1 MPVILPKNLEAVWI
15 DPENHNQ
22 KELLSILKAY
32 PPDEMTMSEVD
43 PKVLYKPE
51 AHEREFFRT

>member
-32 PPDEMTMSEVD
+32 PPDEMTMSDVD
-43 PKVLYKPE
+43 PRLLYNPK
-51 AHEREFFRT
+51 A

>member
-15 DPENHNQ
+15 DTENHNQ

-32 PPDEMTMSEVD
+32 PSDEMTMSDVD
-43 PKVLYKPE
+43 PRLLYNPK
-51 AHEREFFRT
+51 A